1 MCGMTRFWAAFRLDH
16 LVPACAVAIVLIV
29 VAEPGGAGLDAVSTP
44 GAVAGTGARW
54 AAVGLLAAPA
64 VMIYIHRE
72 AASLAAVVCAF
83 GWVLLG
89 PGFGWREFLPFAYAL
104 LTVIVAR
111 RAAAAVV
118 PVRLPPLELP
128 AHEEPPL
135 FADAPH
141 EVLVDVRLP
150 GITLGSTESPASGPE
165 PASHPTSASHPLPGT
180 HPTSASH
187 PLPGT
192 HPTSAS
198 HPLPGTHPTSASHLA
213 PAGRSGRGSH
223 LGAASSRGGHLV
235 DVPPEW
241 DDEADDDGMAA
252 GHRPPPGR
260 FAQPPA
266 PADWPVIARAAAVTG
281 AVVVAAAAGLVVWW
295 QVTGQAVGIGFALL
309 VGGIGAALV
318 ARARG
323 RRRELRRLFGSVQPL
338 RRARVVDQLGYLHVL
353 VPAADGRSAV
363 EFGINTADDWSTD
376 DEEGEPQ
383 TVPALLYGDPA
394 PGEWCAVVAEGRLHV
409 PVEPVAEVTVVPYDA
424 DHGLPREISDDEE
437 QLVDPDALRADD
449 HLAPADAVHEHRV
462 SPARAW
468 CTVAA
473 IGLGAASCAA
483 EGLHL
488 VGHTGDWLAM
498 GVVGVVSLAAV
509 EFGWRS
515 QVRQRLL
522 WNLGGVTSIGFRGSV
537 SEPWTVDT
545 AAVHDDE
552 GAVILA
558 VGDSVVTVP
567 VPPPWP
573 RTSSQ
578 RTRDQLV
585 AALRDARWQSFA
597 TAHLPPPPKA
607 TVPRRP
613 LLLVAAWA
621 VAVAAVVALFAT

>member
-1 MCGMTRFWAAFRLDH
+1 MTRFLPAAFRPDH

-29 VAEPGGAGLDAVSTP
+29 VAESGGAGLDAVTAP

-54 AAVGLLAAPA
+54 AALGLLAAPA

-72 AASLAAVVCAF
+72 AAGLAAVVCAF

-89 PGFGWREFLPFAYAL
+89 PGYGWREFLPFAYAL
-104 LTVIVAR
+104 LTVLVAR
-111 RAAAAVV
+111 RAAAVV
-118 PVRLPPLELP
+118 MPVRLPPLELP
-128 AHEEPPL
+128 HHEEAAL

-141 EVLVDVRLP
+141 EVLVDVPLP
-150 GITLGSTESPASGPE
+150 ATTLGSPPGLDSAADVDAAPTIDPAAGYAAAPIPGLSADLISSAGSPIAADEEPDELAS
-165 PASHPTSASHPLPGT
+165 
-180 HPTSASH
+180 
-187 PLPGT
+187 
-192 HPTSAS
+192 
-198 HPLPGTHPTSASHLA
+198 
-213 PAGRSGRGSH
+213 
-223 LGAASSRGGHLV
+223 
-235 DVPPEW
+235 
-241 DDEADDDGMAA
+241 
-252 GHRPPPGR
+252 GHRPPAGR
-260 FAQPPA
+260 FSQPPF
-266 PADWPVIARAAAVTG
+266 PVSWPVIARAAG
-281 AVVVAAAAGLVVWW
+281 AAGVVLVAVAVALVVWW
-295 QVTGQAVGIGFALL
+295 QIVAQPVWIGAALL
-309 VGGIGAALV
+309 AGGIGVALV

-323 RRRELRRLFGSVQPL
+323 RRRELRRFFGSVQPL

-376 DEEGEPQ
+376 DESGDPR

-409 PVEPVAEVTVVPYDA
+409 PVEPVGGVTVVPYDA

-449 HLAPADAVHEHRV
+449 HLAPPDAVHEHRV

-473 IGLGAASCAA
+473 IGLGAAFGAA
-483 EGLHL
+483 EVMHL
-488 VGHTGDWLAM
+488 AGHAGDWLA
-498 GVVGVVSLAAV
+498 VGVVAVASLVAV

-515 QVRQRLL
+515 QVRMRLL
-522 WNLGGVTSIGFRGSV
+522 WNLGGVTSIGFRGTV

-552 GAVILA
+552 GAVTLA
-558 VGDSVVTVP
+558 VGDSVLTVP

-585 AALRDARWQSFA
+585 AALRDARWQAFA
-597 TAHLPPPPKA
+597 TAHLPPPPPA

-621 VAVAAVVALFAT
+621 VTVTAAVALFAS

>member
-1 MCGMTRFWAAFRLDH
+1 MTRFLPAAFRPDH
-16 LVPACAVAIVLIV
+16 LVPACAVAITLIV
-29 VAEPGGAGLDAVSTP
+29 VAGSGGAGLDAVTAP

-54 AAVGLLAAPA
+54 AALGLLAAPA

-72 AASLAAVVCAF
+72 AAGLAAVVCAF

-89 PGFGWREFLPFAYAL
+89 PGYGWREFLPFAYAL
-104 LTVIVAR
+104 LTLIVAR
-111 RAAAAVV
+111 RAAAAVL

-128 AHEEPPL
+128 HHEEPAL

-141 EVLVDVRLP
+141 EVLVDVPLP
-150 GITLGSTESPASGPE
+150 ATTLRAAPALDPVPITEPRPGSQPAPDRPFFD
-165 PASHPTSASHPLPGT
+165 PATGFHAPPPPAAGSDATSHPDPVGP
-180 HPTSASH
+180 
-187 PLPGT
+187 
-192 HPTSAS
+192 
-198 HPLPGTHPTSASHLA
+198 A
-213 PAGRSGRGSH
+213 PDPA
-223 LGAASSRGGHLV
+223 
-235 DVPPEW
+235 
-241 DDEADDDGMAA
+241 DDELDGAELAA
-252 GHRPPPGR
+252 GHRPPAGR
-260 FAQPPA
+260 FAQPPL
-266 PADWPVIARAAAVTG
+266 PTSWPVIARTAGATG
-281 AVVVAAAAGLVVWW
+281 AVLVAAAIGLVGWW
-295 QVTGQAVGIGFALL
+295 QVAGQPVGIGAALL
-309 VGGIGAALV
+309 VGGTGAALV

-323 RRRELRRLFGSVQPL
+323 RRREVRRFFGSMQPL

-353 VPAADGRSAV
+353 VPAADGRRAV

-376 DEEGEPQ
+376 DETGDPR

-409 PVEPVAEVTVVPYDA
+409 PVEPIGGVTVVPYDA

-449 HLAPADAVHEHRV
+449 HLAPPDAVHEHRV
-462 SPARAW
+462 APARAW

-473 IGLGAASCAA
+473 IGLGAASGTA
-483 EGLHL
+483 EAMHL
-488 VGHTGDWLAM
+488 AGHAGDWLTA
-498 GVVGVVSLAAV
+498 GVVGVVSLVAV

-515 QVRQRLL
+515 QIRPRLL
-522 WNLGGVTSIGFRGSV
+522 WNLGGVTSIGFRGTV

-552 GAVILA
+552 GAVTLA
-558 VGDSVVTVP
+558 VGDSVLTVP

-573 RTSSQ
+573 RTADQ

-585 AALRDARWQSFA
+585 AALRDARWQAFA
-597 TAHLPPPPKA
+597 TAHLPPPPQA

-621 VAVAAVVALFAT
+621 VAVAAAVALFAT